1 MIADRES
8 ARTAAAQASSESGD
22 EPLQQPPIPAE
33 AALHRIGDD
42 HHPRK
47 RVTPVASRLVTY
59 AVSLAGEGLRYQ
71 EALLRTRAMCT
82 WTEAALEETEF
93 VPMDEPYATPR
104 G

>member
-1 MIADRES
+1 M
-8 ARTAAAQASSESGD
+8 
-22 EPLQQPPIPAE
+22 
-33 AALHRIGDD
+33 
-42 HHPRK
+42 
-47 RVTPVASRLVTY
+47 ASRLVTY